1 MNSERANI
9 LNVQVSRFDLNETM
23 QQFSHAIE
31 NGKKLRVAVTPVNCI
46 LWARKNDRLK
56 SLYNSADIVTADGV
70 PVVWASKLLNT
81 PIRGRVTG
89 LDLLPEFSAVA
100 SENGYSF
107 FFLGAAEGV
116 ADQLSDVLKK
126 INPDLQVAGTYS
138 PPFTEKFSDS
148 ENQKMIDRINRSGAD
163 VLWVSLTAP
172 KQDFW
177 IAEHFDQLNISVA
190 VGVGAA
196 FDVVAGNIQR
206 SPAWMQ
212 KSGLEWLYR
221 LMKEPARLS
230 RRYLVEAP
238 LFIPLI
244 FKQFITS
251 RFSGNDSKTG

>member
-1 MNSERANI
+1 
-9 LNVQVSRFDLNETM
+9 
-23 QQFSHAIE
+23 
-31 NGKKLRVAVTPVNCI
+31 
-46 LWARKNDRLK
+46 
-56 SLYNSADIVTADGV
+56 
-70 PVVWASKLLNT
+70 
-81 PIRGRVTG
+81 
-89 LDLLPEFSAVA
+89 
-100 SENGYSF
+100 
-107 FFLGAAEGV
+107 
-116 ADQLSDVLKK
+116 
-126 INPDLQVAGTYS
+126 
-138 PPFTEKFSDS
+138 
-148 ENQKMIDRINRSGAD
+148 MIDRINRSGAD

-177 IAEHFDQLNISVA
+177 IAEHFDQLNVSVA

-221 LMKEPARLS
+221 LMKEPVRLS